1 MANTDPG
8 KRKRGKKAAI
18 AFNNPFR
25 FKSTLPAIKP
35 LVTPKA
41 PVIAADGTYTKY
53 NTGTKI
59 TTKYN
64 ADGTPFRK
72 ARPKGRRLVPAGA
85 GGRGFRVKQ
94 EKQL

>member
-1 MANTDPG
+1 MANTEPG
-8 KRKRGKKAAI
+8 KRKSGKKAAV

-25 FKSTLPAIKP
+25 FKSTLPTIKP
-35 LVTPKA
+35 LATPKA
-41 PVIAADGTYTKY
+41 PVVADDGTYTVF
-53 NTGTKI
+53 NSGTKKTI
-59 TTKYN
+59 RYN

-94 EKQL
+94 AK